1 MQLALGMRYDAY
13 NLLLKNRSFFKWV
26 YEVAFSVSSFKIK
39 AMAKKYTLFFLLL
52 YISFFAAQNLTVSYD
67 LNFKPSL
74 VRKDSA
80 RSKLYFLDILNTE
93 SVFREA
99 MRRES
104 DSLMYYGN
112 GFGLG
117 YPANINEQLYIK
129 KDLNQLSVFK
139 YLVSPIS
146 RDIFYVKINEPL
158 NWKLS
163 EETKTIGNI
172 KCQKAEVDYGG
183 RAWIA
188 WFAKEIPFQEGPY
201 VFNGLPGL
209 IVEIYDDHKDYLFK
223 LIKIKKNKHKNLFVM
238 KGGKEVSW
246 EELSKFQQDYY
257 TDPYSFTK
265 SQSIKVMT
273 DDGNGGLK
281 KVDLRESAVSLR
293 NNLKEYNNVIEL
305 NRKIDYK

>member
-1 MQLALGMRYDAY
+1 
-13 NLLLKNRSFFKWV
+13 
-26 YEVAFSVSSFKIK
+26 
-39 AMAKKYTLFFLLL
+39 MAKKYTLFFLLL
-52 YISFFAAQNLTVSYD
+52 YISFFVAQNLTVSYE
-67 LNFKPSL
+67 LNFKPSV

-129 KDLNQLSVFK
+129 KDLNQLLVFK

-163 EETKTIGNI
+163 EENKTIGNI

-183 RAWIA
+183 RVWIA

-201 VFNGLPGL
+201 IFNGLPGL

-246 EELSKFQQDYY
+246 EELAKFQQDYY

-281 KVDLRESAVSLR
+281 KVDLRETAVSLR